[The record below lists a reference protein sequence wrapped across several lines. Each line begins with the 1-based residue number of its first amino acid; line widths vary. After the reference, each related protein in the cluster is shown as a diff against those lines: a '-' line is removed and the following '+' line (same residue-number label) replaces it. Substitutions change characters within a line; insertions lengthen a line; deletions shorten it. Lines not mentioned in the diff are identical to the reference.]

1 MPPQFPFQ
9 TIDAFGPGGH
19 GLSLQDL
26 PAVIKDG
33 VLCTAGLTVPS
44 RPQDECDIFNTMLFV
59 VYCTIDFSCYA
70 FGLYV
75 INHGGANLMVIG
87 SATALPLQQ
96 LLLCSPVVGT
106 YQVPFVWSDAIAL
119 VLVLMGFGV
128 YQTQAREGQLYDKFH
143 PEPALLGVD

>member
-9 TIDAFGPGGH
+9 TIDAFG

-26 PAVIKDG
+26 PEVIKDG

-44 RPQDECDIFNTMLFV
+44 GTQCDIFNTVLFV

-75 INHGGANLMVIG
+75 IKTNGGANLMVIG
-87 SATALPLQQ
+87 CATALPLQQ
-96 LLLCSPVVGT
+96 LLLCSPVVGS
-106 YQVPFVWSDAIAL
+106 YKSSFFWSDAIAL